1 MLNET
6 RIPGQ
11 RVPIAEDENGIPTRE
26 WFRFFN
32 ALYTMIGLGSGVV
45 PPTSGG
51 TGLSSYTKGDLI
63 YAAADNVLAR
73 LPVGGVHCY
82 LGTDNSDVPQWIP
95 IAYGSFLST
104 SSNVFTAN
112 TPTAIAFTIT
122 STAARMTNGGSVV
135 TVLNEGLYTI
145 TVSFQITN
153 ANTVSDDEI
162 DVWLRVDGVNVSNT
176 NSRVTVNKSHGGAA
190 GSAVLTVNFF
200 QQLNAGGYFELYGLS
215 KLGYAQI
222 VTYPAST
229 SPAVPAAPSVILTVA
244 QIV

>member
-11 RVPIAEDENGIPTRE
+11 RVAITEDDNRTPSRE

-32 ALYTMIGLGSGVV
+32 ALYRITGLGSGVV

-63 YAAADNVLAR
+63 YAPADNVLAR

-95 IAYGSFLST
+95 VAYGSFLST
-104 SSNVFTAN
+104 ASNSFAAN
-112 TPTAIAFTIT
+112 TPTAVAF
-122 STAARMTNGGSVV
+122 STTVTATRMTNGGSRV
-135 TVLNEGLYTI
+135 TVLNEGLYSI

-153 ANTVSDDEI
+153 ASTVSDDEI
-162 DVWLRVDGVNVSNT
+162 DVWLRVDGANVANT
-176 NSRVTVNKSHGGAA
+176 NSRVTVVKSHGGVA
-190 GSAVLTVNFF
+190 GSNVLTVNFF
-200 QQLNAGGYFELYGLS
+200 HQLNAGGYFELYGLS

-229 SPAVPAAPSVILTVA
+229 SPAYPAAPSVILTVA